1 MKGLKFNCEN
11 WLNSTVNSGE
21 ENICRLEVMT
31 TKTLKKQGTERK
43 TKLKKMGISAGI
55 CVPESGLM
63 HVCCSLRKKREGHQN
78 I

>member
-43 TKLKKMGISAGI
+43 TKLKETHNCISRANGATR
-55 CVPESGLM
+55 ETE
-63 HVCCSLRKKREGHQN
+63 HEKEKRFEA
-78 I
+78 